1 MKNIDTIL
9 EEFNLEGKITEQHA
23 EDIRGILR
31 TAFAEYKKGLREAVE
46 RKKSKAVHTAY
57 CSHVEAYIEDTNEQI
72 NKALDSVLELV
83 K

>member
-9 EEFNLEGKITEQHA
+9 EEFRMRFSTGETDMEGIFHPNNES
-23 EDIRGILR
+23 EDREVFLR

-46 RKKSKAVHTAY
+46 GMKQLDYPEYDGENR
-57 CSHVEAYIEDTNEQI
+57 
-72 NKALDSVLELV
+72 ALDSVLELL